1 MTPRELIE
9 ILFTKQKD
17 RTLLWLQIRPKF
29 TNEELESI
37 AEEEFAELIGAI
49 TEREIRQQVQLITQE
64 S

>member
-37 AEEEFAELIGAI
+37 AEEEFAELVGAI
-49 TEREIRQQVQLITQE
+49 TGREIRQQVQLITQE